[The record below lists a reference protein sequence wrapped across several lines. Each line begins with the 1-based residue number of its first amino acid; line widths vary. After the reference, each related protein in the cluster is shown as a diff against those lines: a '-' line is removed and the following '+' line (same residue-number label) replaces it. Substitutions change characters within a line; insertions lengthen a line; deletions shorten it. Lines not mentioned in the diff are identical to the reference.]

1 MANNTEY
8 AIECLNLSKKYPD
21 GTQAVKEITLHVPK
35 NILTAILGPNG
46 AGKTTLLNMIAGVI
60 PPTAGS
66 IRILGEDPWAS
77 RRSRAL
83 LGFVPQEGG
92 VWPKLS
98 VYENLM
104 MAAALYD
111 IPSKE
116 AKARAQELL
125 DLFGLKTHARKAA
138 AKLSGGL
145 KRRLSLAMALMHD
158 PPVIVL
164 DEPTTGLDPGIRLDF
179 MNLLRKMIKDGK
191 TVLMTT
197 HISED
202 AEYSDKVIIMNE
214 GLIVAE
220 GTADELRLK
229 VLGVASIIEV
239 TVVLKEHVTKAR
251 KLLAELAEK
260 VYVIQPL
267 TIVCHVRDPDE
278 ALPKVFKAL
287 EKEGIDVKEVKVR
300 KPSLSDVFLT
310 ITGRSLEERL
320 EGGG

>member
-1 MANNTEY
+1 MASDSRY
-8 AIECLNLSKKYPD
+8 AIECVNIVKKYPD
-21 GTQAVKEITLHVPK
+21 GTQAVKGVTLRIPK
-35 NILTAILGPNG
+35 NTLTAILGPNG
-46 AGKTTLLNMIAGVI
+46 AGKTTLLNIIAGVT
-60 PPTAGS
+60 PPTAGNV
-66 IRILGEDPWAS
+66 RILGEDPWAS

-116 AKARAQELL
+116 AKARARELM
-125 DLFGLKTHARKAA
+125 DVFGLKDHAKKVA

-164 DEPTTGLDPGIRLDF
+164 DEPTTGLDPGIRLEF
-179 MNLLRKMIKDGK
+179 LNLLREMIKDGK

-202 AEYSDKVIIMNE
+202 AEFSDRVIVMNE

-229 VLGVASIIEV
+229 ALGVASIIEV
-239 TVVLKEHVTKAR
+239 TVMSKEHVNKALE
-251 KLLAELAEK
+251 LLAGLTEK
-260 VYVIQPL
+260 AYVAKPL

-287 EKEGIDVKEVKVR
+287 EREGVDVKEVRVR
-300 KPSLSDVFLT
+300 KPSLSDVFLAL
-310 ITGRSLEERL
+310 TGRRLEEPL

>member
-1 MANNTEY
+1 MTSNSGY
-8 AIECLNLSKKYPD
+8 AIECLNMVKRYPD
-21 GTQAVKEITLHVPK
+21 GTHAVKGVTLRIPK
-35 NILTAILGPNG
+35 NTLTAILGPNG
-46 AGKTTLLNMIAGVI
+46 AGKTTLINMIAGVT
-60 PPTAGS
+60 PPTSGTV
-66 IRILGEDPWAS
+66 RILGEDPWTS

-92 VWPKLS
+92 VWPSLN

-111 IPSKE
+111 ISSRE
-116 AKARAQELL
+116 AKARARELMEV
-125 DLFGLKTHARKAA
+125 FGLKEHTKKPA

-145 KRRLSLAMALMHD
+145 RRRLSLAMALMHD
-158 PPVIVL
+158 PPVVIL

-179 MNLLRKMIKDGK
+179 MNLLREMLKDGK

-202 AEYSDKVIIMNE
+202 AELSDKVVVMNE

-229 VLGVASIIEV
+229 ALGATSIIEV
-239 TVVLKEHVTKAR
+239 AVSSREHVAKAR
-251 KLLAELAEK
+251 ELLTGLAK
-260 VYVIQPL
+260 KTYVVQPL
-267 TIVCHVRDPDE
+267 TVVCHVRNPDE
-278 ALPKVFKAL
+278 ALPKVFKVL
-287 EKEGIDVKEVKVR
+287 EREGIDVKEIKVR
-300 KPSLSDVFLT
+300 KPSLSDVFRAL
-310 ITGRSLEERL
+310 TGRSLEEPL

>member
-1 MANNTEY
+1 MAGDSRY
-8 AIECLNLSKKYPD
+8 AIECVDIVKKYPD
-21 GTQAVKEITLHVPK
+21 GTQAVKGVTLRIPK
-35 NILTAILGPNG
+35 NTLTAILGPNG
-46 AGKTTLLNMIAGVI
+46 AGKTTLLNIIAGVT
-60 PPTAGS
+60 PPTAGNV
-66 IRILGEDPWAS
+66 RILGEDPWAS

-116 AKARAQELL
+116 AKARARELM
-125 DLFGLKTHARKAA
+125 DVFGLKDHAKKVA

-145 KRRLSLAMALMHD
+145 RRRLSLAMALMHD

-164 DEPTTGLDPGIRLDF
+164 DEPTTGLDPGIRLEF
-179 MNLLRKMIKDGK
+179 LNLLREMIKDGK

-202 AEYSDKVIIMNE
+202 AEFSDRVIVMNE

-229 VLGVASIIEV
+229 ALGVASIIEV
-239 TVVLKEHVTKAR
+239 TVMSKEHVSKALE
-251 KLLAELAEK
+251 LLTGLTEK
-260 VYVIQPL
+260 AYVAKPL

-287 EKEGIDVKEVKVR
+287 EREGVDVKEVRVR
-300 KPSLSDVFLT
+300 KPSLSDVFLAL
-310 ITGRSLEERL
+310 TGRRLEEPL

>member
-1 MANNTEY
+1 MASNLRY
-8 AIECLNLSKKYPD
+8 AIECVDVVKEYPD
-21 GTQAVKEITLHVPK
+21 GTQAVRGVTLRIPK
-35 NILTAILGPNG
+35 NTLTAILGPNG
-46 AGKTTLLNMIAGVI
+46 AGKTTLLNIIAGVT
-60 PPTAGS
+60 PPTAGNVKV
-66 IRILGEDPWAS
+66 LGEDPWAS

-104 MAAALYD
+104 IAAALYD

-116 AKARAQELL
+116 AKARARELMKV
-125 DLFGLKTHARKAA
+125 FGLKDHAKKAA

-164 DEPTTGLDPGIRLDF
+164 DEPTTGLDPGIRLEF
-179 MNLLRKMIKDGK
+179 LNLLREMIKDSK

-202 AEYSDKVIIMNE
+202 AEFSDRVIVMNE

-220 GTADELRLK
+220 GTANELRLK
-229 VLGVASIIEV
+229 ALGAASIIEV
-239 TVVLKEHVTKAR
+239 TVMSKEHVSKAFES
-251 KLLAELAEK
+251 LTELAEK
-260 VYVIQPL
+260 AYVAKPL
-267 TIVCHVRDPDE
+267 TIVCHVCDPDE
-278 ALPKVFKAL
+278 VLPKVFKAL
-287 EKEGIDVKEVKVR
+287 ERRGINVKEVRVR
-300 KPSLSDVFLT
+300 KPSLSDVFLAL
-310 ITGRSLEERL
+310 TGRRLEEPL

>member
-1 MANNTEY
+1 MTNGLKY

-21 GTQAVKEITLHVPK
+21 GTQAVKGVTLRIPK
-35 NILTAILGPNG
+35 NTLTTILGPNG
-46 AGKTTLLNMIAGVI
+46 AGKTTLLNMIAGVT

-66 IRILGEDPWAS
+66 VRILGENPWAS

-92 VWPKLS
+92 VWPRLS

-116 AKARAQELL
+116 AKARARELI
-125 DLFGLKTHARKAA
+125 DAFGLKDHVKRVV

-145 KRRLSLAMALMHD
+145 RRRLSLAMALMHD
-158 PPVIVL
+158 PPVVVL

-179 MNLLRKMIKDGK
+179 MNLLREMLKDGK

-202 AEYSDKVIIMNE
+202 TEFSDKVIVMNE

-220 GTADELRLK
+220 GTADKLRLK
-229 VLGVASIIEV
+229 ALGATSIIEV
-239 TVVLKEHVTKAR
+239 TVALREHVTKAH
-251 KLLAELAEK
+251 KLLTGLAEK
-260 VYVIQPL
+260 AYVVQPL
-267 TIVCHVRDPDE
+267 TIVCHVRDPGE
-278 ALPKVFKAL
+278 ALPRVFKAL
-287 EKEGIDVKEVKVR
+287 EGAGIDVKEVKVR
-300 KPSLSDVFLT
+300 KPSLSDVFRAL
-310 ITGRSLEERL
+310 TGRSLEEPL